1 MSVKTQEM
9 MARREVVK
17 PRRVAGSYFMDI
29 CRVFVVWRRFVFGRG
44 REVEGGGLRWVWAVS
59 SVVCSRDQHPGEK
72 SVES

>member
-1 MSVKTQEM
+1 
-9 MARREVVK
+9 
-17 PRRVAGSYFMDI
+17 VAGSYFMDI